1 LVWQALVVR
10 LERDLRFVGDVVWL
24 TPGQGGRRSGPPQ
37 TPPDEDFAATAYV
50 PPASA
55 GDGLASFALRVGDR
69 SSWRSPAS
77 GDWLVVP
84 NEGVHWIDQG
94 TIVVVTEGPTPVA
107 YFHVRE
113 VLPVD
118 Q

>member
-1 LVWQALVVR
+1 VLWQALVVR
-10 LERDLRFVGDVVWL
+10 PERDLRFVGDVVWL
-24 TPGQGGRRSGPPQ
+24 TPGQGSRRSGPPQ

-55 GDGLASFALRVGDR
+55 EDGLASFVLRVRDQ

-77 GDWLVVP
+77 ADWLVVP

-94 TIVVVTEGPTPVA
+94 AVVVVTEGATPVA

-118 Q
+118 H